1 MRRAIRPGLLTMAAL
16 CAATLAAAVAP
27 APAQAQDA
35 EPEILGSYTDWTA
48 YTYTEDG
55 NKVCYMASQPK
66 KAEGDYDKRGDIFVL
81 VTHRPADGTSDVV
94 SVVAGYD
101 YKDESDVT
109 ANIDGREYSLFTH
122 GGRAWARDTATDKD
136 MVQRMRAGRTLTVE
150 GTSERGTE
158 TTDTYSLS
166 GFTAAHEAISKAC
179 GV

>member
-1 MRRAIRPGLLTMAAL
+1 MRRATRSGLLTATAF
-16 CAATLAAAVAP
+16 CVATLAAAA
-27 APAQAQDA
+27 APAQAQTAD
-35 EPEILGSYTDWTA
+35 PEILGSYSDWTS
-48 YTYTEDG
+48 YTYNEDG

-66 KAEGDYDKRGDIFVL
+66 KAEGNYDKRGDIFVL

-101 YKDESDVT
+101 YKDDSDVT
-109 ANIDGREYSLFTH
+109 ANIDGREFSMFTH
-122 GGRAWARDTATDKD
+122 GERAWARDTATDKE
-136 MVQRMRAGRTLTVE
+136 MVKRMRAGRTLIIK

-179 GV
+179 GI